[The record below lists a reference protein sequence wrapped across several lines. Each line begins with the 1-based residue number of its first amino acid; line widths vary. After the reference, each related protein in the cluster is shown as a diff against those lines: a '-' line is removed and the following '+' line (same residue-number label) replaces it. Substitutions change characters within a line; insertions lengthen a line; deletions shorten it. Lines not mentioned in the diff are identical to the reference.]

1 MSEPRIRLAL
11 ADDHPLFRDGVR
23 RALEAGQEFEVV
35 GEVSEGEATVHMV
48 LSRRPDV
55 LLLDL
60 ALPDISGI
68 EVLRRLNDAGAKV
81 RTLILTG
88 AIDRLQTLEVLQ
100 LGARGVLM
108 KDAAGHLLVKALRAI
123 MKGEYW
129 IGRQTM
135 ADWTEYA
142 RQHRAPRLMLTD
154 RERQVIVRM
163 LEGMSNREIAEALSV
178 GEETIKTHVSNIY
191 RKLGISNR
199 MELALYVASGKLK
212 QPL

>member
-1 MSEPRIRLAL
+1 MPDLRTRLVL

-23 RALEAGQEFEVV
+23 RALEANAEFEVV
-35 GEVSEGEATVHMV
+35 GEVSEGDATVQTI

-68 EVLRRLNDAGAKV
+68 EVLRRLKDAGVSV
-81 RTLILTG
+81 RTLMLTG
-88 AIDRLQTLEVLQ
+88 AIDRLQTLEALQ

-108 KDAAGHLLVKALRAI
+108 KDAAGHLLVKAIRAV

-135 ADWTEYA
+135 ADWSEYA
-142 RQHRAPRLMLTD
+142 RQHRAPRLMLTE

-163 LEGMSNREIAEALSV
+163 LEGLSNREIADVMSV
-178 GEETIKTHVSNIY
+178 GEETVKTHVSNVY
-191 RKLGISNR
+191 RKLGVSNR

>member
-1 MSEPRIRLAL
+1 MSERRIRLAL
-11 ADDHPLFRDGVR
+11 ADDHPLFRDGVK
-23 RALEAGQEFEVV
+23 RALEAGPEFEAIF
-35 GEVSEGEATVHMV
+35 EVSEGEATVQLV
-48 LSRRPDV
+48 LSRHPDM

-88 AIDRLQTLEVLQ
+88 AIDRLQTLEALQ

-123 MKGEYW
+123 VQGEYW
-129 IGRQTM
+129 IGRQMM

-142 RQHRAPRLMLTD
+142 RQHRAPRLMLTE
-154 RERQVIVRM
+154 RERQVILRM
-163 LEGMSNREIAEALSV
+163 LEGMSNREIAEAMSV
-178 GEETIKTHVSNIY
+178 GEETIKTHVSNTY

>member
-35 GEVSEGEATVHMV
+35 GEVSEGEATVQMV
-48 LSRRPDV
+48 LSRRPEV

-163 LEGMSNREIAEALSV
+163 LEGMSNREIAEAMSV